1 VSAAL
6 PVALPGALGWLIS
19 SLVGAL
25 HPGADASLLA
35 QRQQRPPPLPALPP
49 LPPPPPP
56 AAARVRSATVLS
68 VRNGQELRVVMAGA
82 ELPRRVRLACVQA
95 PRPSQIPWAEQARS
109 QLREALPAGSEVSLE
124 LRGRDDHNRELALVR
139 RNGRDVTIPLLE
151 SGALF
156 HNDGIG
162 GSCANLSYRAV
173 EGMARGRAVGVW
185 SVPGGIERPWLLLL
199 RQADP
204 SDEP

>member
-1 VSAAL
+1 MPSAL

-19 SLVGAL
+19 ALVGAL
-25 HPGADASLLA
+25 NPGAYAALLA
-35 QRQQRPPPLPALPP
+35 QQQPPPLPL

-56 AAARVRSATVLS
+56 TAVRVRSATVLS
-68 VRNGQELRVVMAGA
+68 VRNGQELRVQMAGT

-95 PRPSQIPWAEQARS
+95 PRPSQVPWAQQAGK

-124 LRGRDDHNRELALVR
+124 LRGLDDHNRELALVR
-139 RNGRDVTIPLLE
+139 RNGRDVAIPLLE
-151 SGALF
+151 SGAIF
-156 HNDGIG
+156 HYDRIG

-173 EGMARGRAVGVW
+173 EEVARGRAAGVW

-199 RQADP
+199 RQPDP
-204 SDEP
+204 GDEP